1 MTTTMDDLIRGY
13 GDWIMRECVNGRL
26 PYYINIMF
34 HPLSGLSPSSIIP
47 QIHNAIYNNFY
58 PRAPRKIAAP
68 PRTPQNRLRMILLRS
83 RFDSWTFTPMMS
95 AIDSESNFS
104 RCPVDQ
110 FLIQGQGHG
119 SNPCVRDRDAQC
131 RVPRDPNKSA
141 FIKMP
146 TLPLLRVQIQFKLC
160 FISTGRKR
168 RWQSKIS
175 QE

>member
-104 RCPVDQ
+104 RCPLGKTEHRPLFCQVLKTTEASGKSRSTFVDAT
-110 FLIQGQGHG
+110 LPPDECGQGL
-119 SNPCVRDRDAQC
+119 DAHLVFH
-131 RVPRDPNKSA
+131 RVPHHAR
-141 FIKMP
+141 
-146 TLPLLRVQIQFKLC
+146 PLGSRSLVDL
-160 FISTGRKR
+160 
-168 RWQSKIS
+168 
-175 QE
+175 